1 MKVAVLIDGA
11 FFVKRIRALKLC
23 NDPYDTK
30 RFADLV
36 FRFAICHLKKD
47 KRIQQNNNE
56 LYRIFFYDCSPFTK
70 RMHNPISGK
79 SVDFAKSKE
88 ALFRNELHNQL
99 KRKRKLAL
107 RLGKLSDIANWTIKP
122 QKISLLLKNQNVQI
136 NEDDVIIDTK
146 QKGVDMRIGIDIT
159 SIALKKQAKKIVLIA
174 GDSDFVPAAKL
185 ARREGIDF
193 ILDPMWNPISPDLF
207 EHIDGLKTYCPK
219 PHK

>member
-11 FFVKRIRALKLC
+11 FFVKRVRALKLC
-23 NDPYDTK
+23 NDPYNAK
-30 RFADLV
+30 RFADLA

-47 KRIQQNNNE
+47 KKIQQNNNE
-56 LYRIFFYDCSPFTK
+56 LYRIFFYDCSPFDK
-70 RMHNPISGK
+70 RMHNPVSGK
-79 SVDFAKSKE
+79 SIDFGKSKE

-122 QKISLLLKNQNVQI
+122 QTVQI
-136 NEDDVIIDTK
+136 TEDDAIIDTK

-193 ILDPMWNPISPDLF
+193 ILDPMWNPISSDLF

-219 PHK
+219 LKK